1 MMSAGVCGLA
11 ADTKVETP
19 EGATTIR
26 SVVGKAI
33 AVFTREA
40 SGRVRFRMMKNV
52 RKIADQQP
60 VLKVIVETG
69 QGFRITPDQVLF
81 KKGMIECR
89 AAALQVGDALEPAFT
104 YPEGYRFKDDHDG
117 HDRASGA
124 SLRVSSIEP
133 AGTADIYSLAVHHTG
148 CFFVT
153 AGVLCKAEGT

>member
-1 MMSAGVCGLA
+1 MSAVVCGLA

-26 SVVGKAI
+26 TVVGKAI
-33 AVFTREA
+33 AVFTREP

-60 VLKVIVETG
+60 VLKVTLETG
-69 QGFRITPDQVLF
+69 QGFRVAREQVLF

-89 AAALQVGDALEPAFT
+89 ADALQVGDALEPAFT
-104 YPEGYRFKDDHDG
+104 YPEGYQFKDDRRGDQ
-117 HDRASGA
+117 RASAA
-124 SLRVSSIEP
+124 SLRVSSIESS
-133 AGTADIYSLAVHHTG
+133 AAADIYSLAVNQTG

-153 AGVLCKAEGT
+153 AGVLCKAEGA